1 MGVLE
6 VDLFSKDVD
15 SPYHPEAVRFRQ
27 LLEEVAEEFGCHL
40 LTFNVG
46 QGTVS
51 FSYDNDELTAKILKL
66 LEDRQG
72 GF

>member
-1 MGVLE
+1 MGVFE
-6 VDLFSKDVD
+6 VDMFSKEVD
-15 SPYHPEAVRFRQ
+15 SPYHPEALRFRQ

-40 LTFNVG
+40 ITYSVN

-51 FSYDNDELTAKILKL
+51 FSYDSDELTAKILKI

-72 GF
+72 AP